1 MVLDSGLGG
10 GWRSRVLGLRE
21 LVKAETQLVYL
32 TATLRPADEARRY
45 DGREEDVEEMEGAR
59 LEKLLGRE
67 AGFSGWRAWGGASL
81 RRNWNMEGWRG

>member
-1 MVLDSGLGG
+1 MADWG
-10 GWRSRVLGLRE
+10 SRGARG
-21 LVKAETQLVYL
+21 
-32 TATLRPADEARRY
+32 ARRKN
-45 DGREEDVEEMEGAR
+45 GMVEEDVEEMEGAR